1 MRKILAESQFK
12 RDIKKQFLELIT
24 PAWAEVLHCLCND
37 LELPQKYC
45 DHGLSGDWDGF
56 RDCHV
61 KPDLVLIY
69 AQKDDYL
76 QLVRIGSHS
85 ELFGKRRKK

>member
-37 LELPQKYC
+37 ILCLKNIVIMVLQVNGMVLEI
-45 DHGLSGDWDGF
+45 
-56 RDCHV
+56 V
-61 KPDLVLIY
+61 M
-69 AQKDDYL
+69 
-76 QLVRIGSHS
+76 
-85 ELFGKRRKK
+85 